1 MNELKEIR
9 EKALVGVRDIA
20 KDNKDRIKEAY
31 EWVMRLYRVARSEGL
46 LALEYEVGFI
56 PKDMPLCKEICA
68 MVRFVTDGTE
78 PNFLAELM
86 TLKFMGEGYQRLEA
100 LLYFLYARGMLLIQ
114 AGESPWLVEAVFS
127 AVIPADILSFDW
139 QYSIWQNEKI
149 QKVENIKNLLSEKE
163 KCSLKNIAGQMS
175 ELTETEWNKL
185 VTAKKF
191 HELDKIIPYLDEKT
205 QMLVK
210 EHVNASRYYTIM
222 QFPEVLKE
230 DEVCLI
236 EAEFDAIM
244 IVIRSMAEPIG
255 LLSDVIQRSDEEM
268 QELIKEL
275 DNSTMALALKGESN
289 EVMEAFLRNM
299 KLRLKYEIQ
308 EDMEYMGPVRR
319 CDVEAAQCKIRK
331 VAEEKL
337 GWQWRKSS
345 R

>member
-9 EKALVGVRDIA
+9 EKALSGVRDIA
-20 KDNKDRIKEAY
+20 KDNKDKIREAY
-31 EWVMRLYRVARSEGL
+31 EWVMRLQRIARSEGL

-56 PKDMPLCKEICA
+56 PKDMPLCKEICT

-78 PNFLAELM
+78 PKFFAELM
-86 TLKFMGEGYQRLEA
+86 TLKFIGEGYQGLEA

-139 QYSIWQNEKI
+139 QYNIWQNEKI
-149 QKVENIKNLLSEKE
+149 QKVENIKKLLSEKE
-163 KCSLKNIAGQMS
+163 KCTLRNIAGQMS

-191 HELDKIIPYLDEKT
+191 YEFDKIIPYLDEKT

-210 EHVNASRYYTIM
+210 EHVNESRYYTIM
-222 QFPEVLKE
+222 QFPEILKE

-236 EAEFDAIM
+236 KAEFEAMLIM
-244 IVIRSMAEPIG
+244 IRSMAEPIG
-255 LLSDVIQRSDEEM
+255 LLSDVIRRSDEEM

-289 EVMEAFLRNM
+289 EVVEVFLRNM
-299 KLRLKYEIQ
+299 TLRLKYEIQ

-319 CDVEAAQCKIRK
+319 CDVEEAQRKIRK
-331 VAEEKL
+331 IAEEKL
-337 GWQWRKSS
+337 GWQ
-345 R
+345 

>member
-9 EKALVGVRDIA
+9 EKALVGVREVA
-20 KDNKDRIKEAY
+20 KDSKDKIREAY
-31 EWVMRLYRVARSEGL
+31 EWVMRLQRIARSEGL

-56 PKDMPLCKEICA
+56 PKDMPLCKEICT

-78 PNFLAELM
+78 PKFLAELM
-86 TLKFMGEGYQRLEA
+86 TLKFMGEGYQGLEA

-127 AVIPADILSFDW
+127 AAIPADIISFDW
-139 QYSIWQNEKI
+139 QYSIWQNEKM
-149 QKVENIKNLLSEKE
+149 QKVENIKKLLSEKE
-163 KCSLKNIAGQMS
+163 KYSLRNIAGQMM

-210 EHVNASRYYTIM
+210 EHVNESRYYTIM

-230 DEVCLI
+230 DEICWI
-236 EAEFDAIM
+236 EAEFEAMLIA
-244 IVIRSMAEPIG
+244 IRSKAEPTG
-255 LLSDVIQRSDEEM
+255 LLSDVMQRSDEEM

-275 DNSTMALALKGESN
+275 DNSTLALALKGESD
-289 EVMEAFLRNM
+289 EVLEAFLGNM
-299 KLRLKYEIQ
+299 TLRLKYEIQ

-319 CDVEAAQCKIRK
+319 CDVEAAQCKIRRI
-331 VAEEKL
+331 AEEKL
-337 GWQWRKSS
+337 CWQWKEG
-345 R
+345 

>member
-1 MNELKEIR
+1 MDELKEIR

-68 MVRFVTDGTE
+68 MVRFVTNGTE
-78 PNFLAELM
+78 PKFLAELM

-139 QYSIWQNEKI
+139 QYSIWQDEKI
-149 QKVENIKNLLSEKE
+149 EKVENIKNLLSENE
-163 KCSLKNIAGQMS
+163 KCSLRKIMGQMS

-191 HELDKIIPYLDEKT
+191 HELDKIIPYLDEET

-210 EHVNASRYYTIM
+210 EHVNESRYYTIM
-222 QFPEVLKE
+222 QFPEILKE
-230 DEVCLI
+230 DEICLI
-236 EAEFDAIM
+236 EAEFKAMLIA
-244 IVIRSMAEPIG
+244 IRSKAEPTG
-255 LLSDVIQRSDEEM
+255 LLSDVTQRSDEEI

-275 DNSTMALALKGESN
+275 DNSTMALALKGESD
-289 EVMEAFLRNM
+289 EVLEAFLGNM
-299 KLRLKYEIQ
+299 TLRLKYEIQ
-308 EDMEYMGPVRR
+308 EDIGYMGPVRR
-319 CDVEAAQCKIRK
+319 CDVEAAQHKIRRI
-331 VAEEKL
+331 AEEKL
-337 GWQWRKSS
+337 CWKWKEG
-345 R
+345 